1 MLTTCLLLF
10 ASDFF
15 TIGNVFL
22 LFGLLYVLFQQK
34 RIAFTSGFWLL
45 MLFSFVFSVVDL
57 YVNHTLNFLVF
68 LYPLAHLLGANILQN
83 PTKVGIK
90 RLLKILSI
98 GMALHGILNF
108 AYETILLKGF
118 NYSSLHY
125 DIWSRS
131 LAGVTGQ
138 MTNYVFLL
146 IFAGACIFYSRKY
159 GWISL
164 MIIIGTVHAVLG
176 GSRTYIV
183 MLGISIGIGLLF
195 DFLVRKKKRLKRIC
209 WFLLASGGIALFV
222 WAAYKNDWLGIRSFW
237 TSSYLYHRLFSEYAK
252 INHRGMFTTGR
263 WATKLEYIKLLLVYP
278 LGGNH
283 IRKQVGW
290 YAHDIWLD
298 TADKVGILPSI
309 LIVLYTLRIIIR
321 GIKYAFYEDVSLE
334 DKMIF
339 ASYTLLIA
347 IQFLM
352 EPVLSSAPQFFQAV
366 CMLDGMLS
374 IYLDSKSRS
383 KNFHGLENKRINV

>member
-22 LFGLLYVLFQQK
+22 LFGVLYVLFQQEG
-34 RIAFTSGFWLL
+34 IAFTSDFWLL

-57 YVNHTLNFLVF
+57 YANRTLNLLTF

-83 PTKVGIK
+83 PTKASIK
-90 RLLKILSI
+90 RLLKILTI

-108 AYETILLKGF
+108 TYETILLKGF

-131 LAGVTGQ
+131 LSGVTGQ

-146 IFAGACIFYSRKY
+146 SFAGVCIFAMRKY
-159 GWISL
+159 VWASL
-164 MIIIGTVHAVLG
+164 MIIIGTIHAVLG

-183 MLGISIGIGLLF
+183 MLGISIGIGLLL
-195 DFLVRKKKRLKRIC
+195 DFFIRKEKRLKRIC
-209 WFLLASGGIALFV
+209 CFLLVSGGIALFA
-222 WAAYKNDWLGIRSFW
+222 WIAYKNNWLGIRSFW
-237 TSSYLYHRLFSEYAK
+237 TSSYLYHRLFSDYAK
-252 INHRGMFTTGR
+252 VNHRGMFTTGR

-278 LGGNH
+278 LGGSH

-298 TADKVGILPSI
+298 TADKVGILPSAMI
-309 LIVLYTLRIIIR
+309 ALYTLRVIMRTIR
-321 GIKYAFYEDVSLE
+321 YVFCEDIYLE

-339 ASYTLLIA
+339 ASYAILIA
-347 IQFLM
+347 TQLLL
-352 EPVLSSAPQFFQAV
+352 EPVLSSAPQFFQAI
-366 CMLDGMLS
+366 CLLDGMLS
-374 IYLDSKSRS
+374 IYLDSKS
-383 KNFHGLENKRINV
+383 KNRFLGIGK